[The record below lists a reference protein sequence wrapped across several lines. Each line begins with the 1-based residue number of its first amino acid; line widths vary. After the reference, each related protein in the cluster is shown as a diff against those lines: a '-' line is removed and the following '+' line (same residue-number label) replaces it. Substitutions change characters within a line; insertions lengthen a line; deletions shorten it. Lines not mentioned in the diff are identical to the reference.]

1 MTPAELIAEHNK
13 IGDFLKAE
21 SKRFQEFCKPHNER
35 LQAIESE
42 LHQMLLDMNGGDIT
56 KKASLST
63 DAGTAYL
70 STIVSPKV
78 TDKEKYLDWVL
89 DNWDERGA
97 MLQIGA
103 PQKDA
108 VRGYQDDNDGRL
120 PPFVESTSITRV
132 NIRRS

>member
-13 IGDFLKAE
+13 IGDFIKAE
-21 SKRFQEFCKPHNER
+21 SKRFAEFCKPHNER

-89 DNWDERGA
+89 EDWDRRGA

-108 VRGYQDDNDGRL
+108 VREYQDDNDGRL